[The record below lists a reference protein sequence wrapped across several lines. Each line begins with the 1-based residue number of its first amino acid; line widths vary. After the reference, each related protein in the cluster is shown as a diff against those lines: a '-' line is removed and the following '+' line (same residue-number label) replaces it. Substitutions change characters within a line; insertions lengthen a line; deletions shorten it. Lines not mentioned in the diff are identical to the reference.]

1 MSLEADFFHYRK
13 MVDEALGTVD
23 MDWLGMMKQEM
34 FRLYK
39 YGFPLLVCGNGGSA
53 AIAEHL
59 TCDHTK
65 GICMDTDLNSFV
77 ISLGSN
83 VALTSAIANDIGY
96 DEVFAKQIE
105 WFHEPRAGLL
115 VISSSGNS
123 PNILKALQAAR
134 KRNMPTMAMVGFD
147 GGKAKELAEICIHV
161 QSNNYGVV
169 EDCHQIIMHAI
180 AQHMRSTHANDVNSI
195 KL

>member
-1 MSLEADFFHYRK
+1 MIN
-13 MVDEALGTVD
+13 EALSSVD
-23 MDWLGMMKQEM
+23 IEQLGLMKQEL

-39 YGFPLLVCGNGGSA
+39 YQFPLLVCGNGGSA

-65 GICMDTDLNSFV
+65 GICMDTNLQSFV

-83 VALTSAIANDIGY
+83 VSLTSAIANDIGY
-96 DEVFAKQIE
+96 EEIFSKQIE
-105 WFHEPRAGLL
+105 WFYESHAGLL

-123 PNILKALQAAR
+123 PNIIKALQAAR

-147 GGKAKELAEICIHV
+147 GGRAKDIAEICVHV
-161 QSNNYGVV
+161 KINNYGVV

-180 AQHMRSTHANDVNSI
+180 AQHIRSTHSI
-195 KL
+195 DPKTLKL